1 MTKLRP
7 YLYCED
13 AKDQANFYMEAL
25 GGEIISQQT
34 YGEMMPGTS
43 EDDKDRVMHLVLQAA
58 GLLFYMADAGPIHR
72 GNGIDLTLEFE
83 TEEEA
88 EDAFNNLSGN
98 GGAIIMPFERM
109 FWGSM
114 FGRIEDKYGVRWQ
127 IATQP
132 GH

>member
-7 YLYCED
+7 YLYCD
-13 AKDQANFYMEAL
+13 HAKEQAQFYVEAF
-25 GGEIISQQT
+25 GGEIISMQT
-34 YGEMMPGTS
+34 YGDMPGSTPET
-43 EDDKDRVMHLVLQAA
+43 EDKVMHLVLQAA
-58 GLLFYMADAGPIHR
+58 GLLFYMADAGPIER
-72 GNGIDLTLEFE
+72 GNGMDLTLEFE

-88 EDAFNNLSGN
+88 EEAFRNLSKFGTVL
-98 GGAIIMPFERM
+98 MPFERM

-114 FGRIEDKYGVRWQ
+114 FGRVQDMFGVRWQ

>member
-13 AKDQANFYMEAL
+13 AKGQASFYVEAL

-34 YGEMMPGTS
+34 YGEMMPGAA
-43 EDDKDRVMHLVLQAA
+43 EGDNDKVMHLVLQAA
-58 GLLFYMADAGPIHR
+58 GLLFYMADAGPIQR
-72 GNGIDLTLEFE
+72 GNGMDLTLEFE

-98 GGAIIMPFERM
+98 GGTVIMPFERM

>member
-34 YGEMMPGTS
+34 YGEMMPGAA
-43 EDDKDRVMHLVLQAA
+43 EDDKDRVIHLVLQAA
-58 GLLFYMADAGPIHR
+58 GLLFYMADAGPIQR

-88 EDAFNNLSGN
+88 EVAFNNLSGN
-98 GGAIIMPFERM
+98 GGTVIMPFERM